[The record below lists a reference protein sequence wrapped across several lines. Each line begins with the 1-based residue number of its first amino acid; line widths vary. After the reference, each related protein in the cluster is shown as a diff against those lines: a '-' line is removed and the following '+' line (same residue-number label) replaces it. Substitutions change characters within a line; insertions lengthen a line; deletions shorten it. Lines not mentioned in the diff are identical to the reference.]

1 MQIVEHDDERG
12 AGGGGL
18 DELAHGPGDLL
29 RRARQRLP
37 AEDRVKRARRGR
49 IETQLCE
56 RLVRRR
62 AKQLLHCRSNRPI
75 ADPFAVGE
83 AAAAD
88 HGRAVEALEKLR
100 RQTRFSDSRG
110 SENREEMARPLGDHV
125 CECAGEELPLALP
138 PHHRDR
144 LSAGSRLDGRHAQK
158 PKGRYALGL
167 ALQLERSDGL
177 DLDRVLDEAQRFRAE

>member
-62 AKQLLHCRSNRPI
+62 AKQLL
-75 ADPFAVGE
+75 
-83 AAAAD
+83 
-88 HGRAVEALEKLR
+88 
-100 RQTRFSDSRG
+100 
-110 SENREEMARPLGDHV
+110 
-125 CECAGEELPLALP
+125 
-138 PHHRDR
+138 
-144 LSAGSRLDGRHAQK
+144 
-158 PKGRYALGL
+158 
-167 ALQLERSDGL
+167 
-177 DLDRVLDEAQRFRAE
+177 